1 MASPNISA
9 ANLVPVPIF
18 FTCPLCHISI
28 VNATFTTPKVAFTMP
43 KCGI

>member
-9 ANLVPVPIF
+9 ANLVPVPVF
-18 FTCPLCHISI
+18 SLALCHISI